1 MAAFVDPK
9 LLHGKTILLTGASGG
24 IGYFTARELARRGAR
39 MVLVC
44 RDAERAEKARANIV
58 HAVPEA
64 LVDVLLC
71 DLSLLANVRELAAEV
86 GRRYEKLDVLVNN
99 AGVMPGPLRITTE
112 GHELSWVTNHLSVF
126 ALTNLLLPQLD
137 AAGKARVVTVASDGH
152 WLGEIE
158 ASQAVRNDPDKYS
171 SFAAYC
177 DSKLANILFTNEL
190 AHRLDLTGITAN
202 CLHPGI
208 VDTGL
213 VNPNSSWLLKTM
225 WGLGKPFM
233 VSPERGAQTSI
244 FLASAPEV
252 AHVSGRYFKHSK
264 PARLL
269 SGNAQN
275 RTEASRLWQISAEE
289 TGIG

>member
-1 MAAFVDPK
+1 MAPISDPK
-9 LLHGKTILLTGASGG
+9 LMHGKTVLLTGASGG
-24 IGYFTARELARRGAR
+24 IGFVTARELARRGAR

-44 RDAERAEKARANIV
+44 RDAGRAEAARGAIL
-58 HAVPEA
+58 AEVPEA
-64 LVDVLLC
+64 NVDLLLC
-71 DLSLLANVRELAAEV
+71 DLSLISNVRDLAAEV
-86 GRRYEKLDVLVNN
+86 GRRYEKLDVLINN
-99 AGVMPGPLRITTE
+99 AGVMPGPLTITRE
-112 GHELSWVTNHLSVF
+112 GHELSWATNHLAVF
-126 ALTNLLLPQLD
+126 ALTNLLLPQLE
-137 AAGKARVVTVASDGH
+137 AAGQGRVVTVASDGH

-158 ASQAVRNDPDKYS
+158 PSQAARNDPEKYS
-171 SFAAYC
+171 AFAAYC

-190 AHRLDLTGITAN
+190 AHRLDLTSITAN

-213 VNPNSSWLLKTM
+213 MAPGRTGLLKM
-225 WGLGKPFM
+225 AWSLGKPFM
-233 VSPERGAQTSI
+233 ISPERGAQTSI

-269 SGNAQN
+269 SSRAQN
-275 RTEASRLWQISAEE
+275 RAEASRLWRISAEE

>member
-1 MAAFVDPK
+1 M
-9 LLHGKTILLTGASGG
+9 HGKTVLLTGASGG
-24 IGYFTARELARRGAR
+24 IGFVTARELARRGAR

-44 RDAERAEKARANIV
+44 RDAGRAEAARGAIL
-58 HAVPEA
+58 AEVPEA
-64 LVDVLLC
+64 NVDLLLC
-71 DLSLLANVRELAAEV
+71 DLSLISNVRDLAAEV
-86 GRRYEKLDVLVNN
+86 GRRYEKLDVLINN
-99 AGVMPGPLRITTE
+99 AGVMPGPLTITRE
-112 GHELSWVTNHLSVF
+112 GHELSWATNHLAVF
-126 ALTNLLLPQLD
+126 ALTNLLLPQLE
-137 AAGKARVVTVASDGH
+137 AAGQGRVVTVASDGH

-158 ASQAVRNDPDKYS
+158 PSQAARNDPEKYS
-171 SFAAYC
+171 AFAAYC

-190 AHRLDLTGITAN
+190 AHRLDLTSITAN

-213 VNPNSSWLLKTM
+213 MAPGRTGLLKM
-225 WGLGKPFM
+225 AWSLGKPFM
-233 VSPERGAQTSI
+233 ISPERGAQTSI

-269 SGNAQN
+269 SSRAQN
-275 RTEASRLWQISAEE
+275 RAEASRLWRISAEE